1 MPSRIE
7 WDSGVVAGGV
17 AIASPIFDLT
27 GVGGLTVVADNSAG
41 AAIRDVT
48 LEIMRGD
55 GTVVDTV
62 TLRTVAIAA
71 KERGVV
77 GPQSG
82 GALGTPALNF
92 AYPITLPT
100 KARVNLAA
108 GGAANGRLTV
118 FGG

>member
-1 MPSRIE
+1 MSRRVE
-7 WDSGVVAGGV
+7 WDSGVVAAGA

-27 GVGGLTVVADNSAG
+27 DVKGLYVVADNSAG
-41 AAIRDVT
+41 AATRNVT
-48 LEIMRGD
+48 LETMLGD
-55 GTVVDTV
+55 GTVIDTV

-100 KARVNLAA
+100 KGRLNLAA

-118 FGG
+118 YGG